1 MAATQ
6 TRITLYDE
14 KYNLKGAAT
23 PTSLTTSQTHLPS
36 TFGETTTLL
45 AASCTMLVPCFRL
58 AQITCRN
65 AVTPLLKPASGNGK
79 LTQNRISFILHLRAV
94 KSPKEI
100 PKSDTKDCIAGN
112 IRKKNAI
119 RFKGGGGENN
129 RISSQRQANW
139 NTGFDVSSQSSNPLH
154 LLSAK
159 ALFDVTKAQVS
170 VSACSVKPDNM
181 WDSKMCRERSLISC
195 FSPSLL
201 VYIWIWKVVF
211 CYLSAASNLFAY
223 NSKIHW

>member
-45 AASCTMLVPCFRL
+45 AASCTMPVPCFRL

-100 PKSDTKDCIAGN
+100 PKSDTKDCTAGN

-119 RFKGGGGENN
+119 RFKGGGGGTT
-129 RISSQRQANW
+129 
-139 NTGFDVSSQSSNPLH
+139 TGFLVKNKPIETLDLMY
-154 LLSAK
+154 
-159 ALFDVTKAQVS
+159 QVS
-170 VSACSVKPDNM
+170 PA
-181 WDSKMCRERSLISC
+181 IHYIC
-195 FSPSLL
+195 FQQKLCL
-201 VYIWIWKVVF
+201 M
-211 CYLSAASNLFAY
+211 
-223 NSKIHW
+223 